1 MPNSCC
7 DIVVPAIFIAEN
19 DVRINSWAA
28 MD

>member
-7 DIVVPAIFIAEN
+7 DIVAPAIFGAAD